1 MSGGIGGHRNTAE
14 VLYGIHDYWIDPAAG
29 KWAGSGDSTDLKMGT
44 PESWGHR
51 QSYIDGH
58 LRISQE

>member
-29 KWAGSGDSTDLKMGT
+29 KWAGSGDSTDLKM
-44 PESWGHR
+44 
-51 QSYIDGH
+51 
-58 LRISQE
+58 